1 MIPQGISAKMS
12 LAILASVGF
21 AMLVHFGFSADNS
34 PRLSPAAGGETT
46 NAEAQIWALEQAYW
60 EFNRDAKHDEIIG
73 TWHEQFLGWPAGE
86 PSPIDK
92 DSGTRYVR
100 RNYAEPASYAF
111 EIQRAGIRI
120 VGNVAVNHYAVR
132 LTEKDGR
139 QRSLRI
145 THTLLRDN
153 DGWKIL
159 GGMSASQ

>member
-1 MIPQGISAKMS
+1 MVAKGLS
-12 LAILASVGF
+12 STTLTALLASAGL
-21 AMLVHFGFSADNS
+21 AMLVHFAFSADDS
-34 PRLSPAAGGETT
+34 TRLPPARGADAT
-46 NAEAQIWALEQAYW
+46 NAESQIWALEQAYW
-60 EFNRDAKHDEIIG
+60 EANRDAKHSEIIG
-73 TWHEQFLGWPAGE
+73 AWHEQFLGWPEGE

-92 DSGTRYVR
+92 ESGTRYVR

-111 EIQRAGIRI
+111 EIQRAGIR
-120 VGNVAVNHYAVR
+120 VLGDVAVNHYAVR
-132 LTEKDGR
+132 LTGKDGK